1 MGYDIIHDGIPTIY
15 DDLRS
20 VDSSSDCPFISQA
33 LVLSFG
39 NFGNYE
45 IPFETQNKQ
54 AASYLEDENLKN
66 RLASLYETDRNVK
79 KGFLKSSQN
88 KGNVTEGIWKCEN
101 VPSENLPEM
110 RAIFF
115 IKKCP
120 KKHKNNA
127 AGFVGKKCL
136 MRRNVLKDITEK
148 VIQGNYIIK
157 CSKCDRRLCDVLNVF
172 KGINYESINKKNLS
186 CSCPHKKLSSHSPR
200 KNSIPLESIAK
211 EFFMEIGNGTYKNGD
226 ELNVGTISEKL
237 KFKKRRLYD
246 VMEVLTGLGWIE
258 HKGKDCPYIIKD
270 KTKFK
275 ALCNNSLEVGEPL
288 KEKQK

>member
-88 KGNVTEGIWKCEN
+88 ESNVAEGILKYGKMS
-101 VPSENLPEM
+101 SENLPE
-110 RAIFF
+110 RSAIFF

-120 KKHKNNA
+120 NGDKNDA
-127 AGFVGKKCL
+127 TEPAIKKCISNKKEVSNGL
-136 MRRNVLKDITEK
+136 VD
-148 VIQGNYIIK
+148 GNK
-157 CSKCDRRLCDVLNVF
+157 CSEAPFDKQEENNIQCIWKDPSSNVF
-172 KGINYESINKKNLS
+172 QEGKGCY
-186 CSCPHKKLSSHSPR
+186 PSS
-200 KNSIPLESIAK
+200 KVLETLTK
-211 EFFMEIGNGTYKNGD
+211 
-226 ELNVGTISEKL
+226 
-237 KFKKRRLYD
+237 
-246 VMEVLTGLGWIE
+246 EVL
-258 HKGKDCPYIIKD
+258 P
-270 KTKFK
+270 FF
-275 ALCNNSLEVGEPL
+275 
-288 KEKQK
+288 

>member
-1 MGYDIIHDGIPTIY
+1 MKWDVTYDGSDYESCDSNSDFLVEENNVVSLMVRLAEYGETVVPKDLVRRKGDVSGVLNETITVTEK
-15 DDLRS
+15 R
-20 VDSSSDCPFISQA
+20 
-33 LVLSFG
+33 
-39 NFGNYE
+39 
-45 IPFETQNKQ
+45 
-54 AASYLEDENLKN
+54 LKN
-66 RLASLYETDRNVK
+66 IK
-79 KGFLKSSQN
+79 KGLLESSQN
-88 KGNVTEGIWKCEN
+88 KGNVTEGIWKCEK

-246 VMEVLTGLGWIE
+246 VMEVLAGLGWIE

>member
-1 MGYDIIHDGIPTIY
+1 
-15 DDLRS
+15 
-20 VDSSSDCPFISQA
+20 
-33 LVLSFG
+33 
-39 NFGNYE
+39 
-45 IPFETQNKQ
+45 
-54 AASYLEDENLKN
+54 
-66 RLASLYETDRNVK
+66 
-79 KGFLKSSQN
+79 
-88 KGNVTEGIWKCEN
+88 
-101 VPSENLPEM
+101 
-110 RAIFF
+110 
-115 IKKCP
+115 
-120 KKHKNNA
+120 
-127 AGFVGKKCL
+127 

-172 KGINYESINKKNLS
+172 KGINYKSIIEENLS
-186 CSCPHKKLSSHSPR
+186 CSCPYKKLSSHSPR

-246 VMEVLTGLGWIE
+246 VMEVLAGLGWIE
-258 HKGKDCPYIIKD
+258 HKGKNCPYIIKD